1 MESSVQEEPLQ
12 EMSLQEMSLQDD
24 FNQKVKE
31 YKEIIGTPLEGDR
44 GTDAV
49 IVERVCF
56 SSIWILVAIVPVIMF
71 LLLYFIEPGF
81 IQKRSGNEWVIDNQ
95 KLWLYWALFSF
106 VVILLLFFYMFS
118 RGYRSNIDV
127 CM

>member
-1 MESSVQEEPLQ
+1 MESSVQEEP
-12 EMSLQEMSLQDD
+12 LQEMSLQDD

-44 GTDAV
+44 GTDTV

-56 SSIWILVAIVPVIMF
+56 SSIWILVALTPVVMF

-81 IQKRSGNEWVIDNQ
+81 IQKRSGNEWVIDNK

-106 VVILLLFFYMFS
+106 IVWIMLCFYTFS
-118 RGYRSNIDV
+118 RGFKSNIDV